1 MTGTPDTGG
10 PLAGNSPAG
19 RERDAV
25 AGAARGGASGVA
37 ALRAGLRRARE
48 SWRRRCV
55 LGGAAFGALSGLA
68 VLCGLELPAAVLGV
82 AAPVSGPGAVV
93 IGLAIA
99 LAFAL
104 AAGALAIALAPDD
117 AALARRGDRAFSL
130 GELLST
136 ALETQDALTGAA
148 AVPAAAGPVWHAL
161 LAEAEHCAAGIAPR
175 QWASLGAPR
184 RPFAVPVLSGAV
196 GLFLAVFLGVLA
208 AGGPPGPG
216 VPRGAPGGGGAPEP
230 WRSEAAADLRAVA
243 DAVARDADTDG
254 KAPDGDL
261 RALARALDR
270 LGEEVGRGADR
281 GAVAFELDRLFKD
294 AQRLYGR
301 AGEAGKQNPLDLI
314 RSALNRDVRKGARPA
329 DGNAGDSTVA
339 DAQAGTSP
347 GEAPRT
353 GAPARTAVPPGPGP
367 AAPRPGQEAGEGG
380 GFEGDARM
388 EADLRAQVDRVVAEQ
403 RRLHGGA
410 QPAGAAQ
417 DAGAGEGDRAG
428 NGSRPLGSAA
438 DGARKLA
445 AGADMLLPDQ
455 GGAGGRIRIEIAPDA
470 ARAEVAAAPAAAAG
484 AQWRRF
490 GEGPVDRP
498 APATPQ
504 QRRALARY
512 FGGREGEAA
521 R

>member
-1 MTGTPDTGG
+1 MNGIPDTGS
-10 PLAGNSPAG
+10 PVAGNSPAG
-19 RERDAV
+19 REPDAA
-25 AGAARGGASGVA
+25 AGAGRGASDVA
-37 ALRAGLRRARE
+37 ALRAGLRRARG

-55 LGGAAFGALSGLA
+55 LDGAAFGALSGLA
-68 VLCGLELPAAVLGV
+68 VLCGFELPAAVLGV
-82 AAPVSGPGAVV
+82 AVPVSGSGAVV

-99 LAFAL
+99 LAVAL

-117 AALARRGDRAFSL
+117 AALARRGDRAFGL

-184 RPFAVPVLSGAV
+184 RPFAVPALSGAA

-216 VPRGAPGGGGAPEP
+216 VPRGAPGGGGAPES
-230 WRSEAAADLRAVA
+230 WRSEAAADLHAVA

-254 KAPDGDL
+254 KAPDGGL

-301 AGEAGKQNPLDLI
+301 AGEAGKQNPLGLI
-314 RSALNRDVRKGARPA
+314 RSALTRDVRKGAQP
-329 DGNAGDSTVA
+329 

-347 GEAPRT
+347 GEAPRA

-484 AQWRRF
+484 AQWRRL

-504 QRRALARY
+504 ERSALARY